1 VTQIR
6 SASFAATLNSSHAI
20 HAANNRSPLFFPTVA
35 FLAGRGRLRVFRAAG
50 KSSPHPAS
58 LAKGAHRRSLFVA
71 PPPRPPSDPPLR
83 SFAAGAG
90 TYLTVSFRPV
100 PYSPIRMSWRV
111 RIAEFEW
118 NDHFCDVQED
128 GPFAAWKHCHHTRP
142 ESRDGVAGT
151 LTEDSI
157 EYSLPLG
164 ALGKIAN
171 AVVIERMLR
180 YTFAYRHQATV
191 VGLDRIAA
199 KYRTSPATP

>member
-1 VTQIR
+1 MPYTPPITVHRFSSQQWLSWPVAVVFAFFAQPENLPRILPR
-6 SASFAATLNSSHAI
+6 WQKARIEEAS
-20 HAANNRSPLFFPTVA
+20 
-35 FLAGRGRLRVFRAAG
+35 
-50 KSSPHPAS
+50 
-58 LAKGAHRRSLFVA
+58 FVA

-180 YTFAYRHQATV
+180 YTFAYRHQATI